1 MSYVVYAACTFAIVF
16 TFAYAPRPL
25 LGAPRYAAVMFPAFW
40 ILGLKLPSR
49 AFVVVTAVSV
59 VGYVIAAVVFMNQG
73 FLF

>member
-1 MSYVVYAACTFAIVF
+1 
-16 TFAYAPRPL
+16 
-25 LGAPRYAAVMFPAFW
+25 MFPAFW

-59 VGYVIAAVVFMNQG
+59 VGYVIAAAVFMNQG